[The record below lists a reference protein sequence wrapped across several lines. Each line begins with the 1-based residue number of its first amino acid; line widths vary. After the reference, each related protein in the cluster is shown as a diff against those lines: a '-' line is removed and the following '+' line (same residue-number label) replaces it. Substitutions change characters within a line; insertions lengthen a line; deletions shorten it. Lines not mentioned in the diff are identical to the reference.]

1 VNKDHEGGYKELA
14 INLQT
19 AIAKM
24 RLK

>member
-1 VNKDHEGGYKELA
+1 VNKDHEDGYKELA